1 MTLPPDI
8 QPPFPIFSHSLEKKN
23 IFRCICVLPVCVYVN
38 RVHAVSTE
46 AKERRGQTPWTGGL
60 DCEPPR
66 ICWRLNS
73 SSLQEQQVLL
83 TTKLPFQSTL
93 PLIPE
98 DFEDASTVLTDSP
111 EGWRY
116 DR

>member
-1 MTLPPDI
+1 MC
-8 QPPFPIFSHSLEKKN
+8 FAS
-23 IFRCICVLPVCVYVN
+23 VCV
-38 RVHAVSTE
+38 RESCACCVHGGR
-46 AKERRGQTPWTGGL
+46 RRGQIPWTGGL